1 MSEETPRK
9 RGWGRFFLRIF
20 EWSTL
25 GVLLFVALGVYLFYT
40 ELRPRVIFGLR
51 EDFAHAIPL
60 QKVPAG
66 IPSLKAEDCG
76 KCHREIYEE
85 WKTSYHA
92 KAYTDPFFRAYWRK
106 DGEVWICLNCHTPL
120 ANQQTELIGEIPRN
134 RIEKAVKTPN
144 PDFDQALREEGIT
157 CAGCH
162 VRDGVIVGPFD
173 DSVAPHPTKFDP
185 KFRSTEICYRCH
197 QVPKGAFQFYDV
209 GPCGTFP
216 EYEGAYFTKERNMIC
231 QSCHM
236 PEVQRPMADGG
247 PIRQGR
253 KHLWR
258 GGHDPEQ
265 IKSALAVQL
274 AADPPDLKPGTP
286 ATFTLTLINAG
297 AGHKLPT
304 GDPDRYF
311 TVEFQVLDRTGRVV
325 KEQTDSMGRWIMWQ
339 PVIVDLYDN
348 RLPPLASR
356 DYRFRF
362 RLPESSDSLAGL
374 QLQAR
379 VRYHILTDKAYETLK
394 TKYGMQGDHPYN
406 FTIYERTVPLSGPL
420 SAELIPLGRAP
431 AARGGTNCE
440 KKG

>member
-1 MSEETPRK
+1 VSAEAPQK
-9 RGWGRFFLRIF
+9 RGWRHILLRIF
-20 EWSTL
+20 EWGTL
-25 GVLLFVALGVYLFYT
+25 GVILFVAVAVYLFYN
-40 ELRPRVIFGLR
+40 ELRPHVIFGLR
-51 EDFAHAIPL
+51 DDFAHAIPF

-76 KCHREIYEE
+76 KCHQEIYQE

-92 KAYTDPFFRAYWRK
+92 QAFTDPFFRAYWKK

-120 ANQQTELIGEIPRN
+120 VNQQPELIGEIPRN
-134 RIEKAVKTPN
+134 RVEKAVKTPN
-144 PDFDQALREEGIT
+144 PDFDRSLQQEGIT

-162 VRDGVIVGPFD
+162 VRDGVILGPFD
-173 DSVAPHPTKFDP
+173 DSVAPHPTQFDP
-185 KFRSTEICYRCH
+185 KFRTAEICYRCH
-197 QVPKGAFQFYDV
+197 QVPKGPLQFYDV

-216 EYEGAYFTKERNMIC
+216 EYEGAYFTKERNLIC

-236 PEVQRPMADGG
+236 PEVERPMAEGG
-247 PIRQGR
+247 PIRLGR

-274 AADPPDLKPGTP
+274 TADPPEILPGLP
-286 ATFTLTLINAG
+286 VTFTLTVINAG

-311 TVEFQVLDRTGRVV
+311 TVEFRVLDRTGRVV
-325 KEQTDSMGRWIMWQ
+325 KEQTHSMGRWIMWQ

-348 RLPPLASR
+348 RLPPLAGR
-356 DYRFRF
+356 DYRFSY
-362 RLPESSDSLAGL
+362 RLPDSQDLIAGL

-379 VRYHILTDKAYETLK
+379 VKYHILTDKAYQKLK
-394 TKYGMQGDHPYN
+394 DNYGLQGEHPYN
-406 FTIYERTVPLSGPL
+406 FTIYERTVSLAGPL
-420 SAELIPLGRAP
+420 SAEMIPLGS
-431 AARGGTNCE
+431 ARSAHAGASCQ

>member
-1 MSEETPRK
+1 MSAETPQK
-9 RGWGRFFLRIF
+9 PGRGHTLLRVF
-20 EWSTL
+20 EWTTL
-25 GVLLFVALGVYLFYT
+25 GVIVCVAVAVYLFYN
-40 ELRPRVIFGLR
+40 ELRPHVIFGLR
-51 EDFAHAIPL
+51 DDFSHAISV

-76 KCHREIYEE
+76 KCHQDIYRE

-92 KAYTDPFFRAYWRK
+92 QAYTDPFFRAYWKK
-106 DGEVWICLNCHTPL
+106 DNEVWICLNCHTPL
-120 ANQQTELIGEIPRN
+120 ANQQPELIGEIPRN
-134 RIEKAVKTPN
+134 RVEKAVKSPN
-144 PDFDQALREEGIT
+144 PDFDRSLQQEGIT

-162 VRDGVIVGPFD
+162 VRDGVILGPFD

-185 KFRSTEICYRCH
+185 KFRTTEICYRCH
-197 QVPKGAFQFYDV
+197 QVPKGPLQFYDV

-216 EYEGAYFTKERNMIC
+216 EYEGAYFTKERGLIC

-236 PEVQRPMADGG
+236 PEVERPMADGG
-247 PIRQGR
+247 PIRLGR

-274 AADPPDLKPGTP
+274 AVDPPELRPGAP
-286 ATFTLTLINAG
+286 VTFTLTVINAG

-311 TVEFQVLDRTGRVV
+311 TVEFRVLDRNGRVV
-325 KEQTDSMGRWIMWQ
+325 KEQTDSMGRWILWQ

-348 RLPPLASR
+348 RLPPLAGR
-356 DYRFRF
+356 DYRFSY
-362 RLPESSDSLAGL
+362 RLPDPVEGL

-379 VRYHILTDKAYETLK
+379 VKYHILTEKAYKKLK
-394 TKYGMQGDHPYN
+394 DQYGLQGEHPYN
-406 FTIYERTVPLSGPL
+406 FTIYERTVSLAGPL
-420 SAELIPLGRAP
+420 SAEMIPLGS
-431 AARGGTNCE
+431 ARSAHEGASCT

>member
-1 MSEETPRK
+1 MSAETPQK
-9 RGWGRFFLRIF
+9 PGRGHTLLRVF
-20 EWSTL
+20 EWTTL
-25 GVLLFVALGVYLFYT
+25 GVIVCVAVAVYLFYN
-40 ELRPRVIFGLR
+40 ELRPHVIFGLR
-51 EDFAHAIPL
+51 NDFAHAIPV

-76 KCHREIYEE
+76 KCHQEIYRE

-92 KAYTDPFFRAYWRK
+92 QAYTD
-106 DGEVWICLNCHTPL
+106 
-120 ANQQTELIGEIPRN
+120 QQPELIGEIPRN
-134 RIEKAVKTPN
+134 RVEKAVKSPN
-144 PDFDQALREEGIT
+144 PDFDRSLQQEGIT

-162 VRDGVIVGPFD
+162 VRDGVILGPFD

-185 KFRSTEICYRCH
+185 KFRTTEICYRCH
-197 QVPKGAFQFYDV
+197 QVPKGPLQFCDV

-216 EYEGAYFTKERNMIC
+216 EYEGTYFTKERGLIC

-236 PEVQRPMADGG
+236 PEVERPMADGG
-247 PIRQGR
+247 PIRLGR

-274 AADPPDLKPGTP
+274 AVDPPELRPGAP
-286 ATFTLTLINAG
+286 VTFTLTVINAG

-311 TVEFQVLDRTGRVV
+311 TVEFRVLDRNGRVV
-325 KEQTDSMGRWIMWQ
+325 KEQTDSMGRWILWQ

-348 RLPPLASR
+348 RLPPLAGR
-356 DYRFRF
+356 DYRFSY
-362 RLPESSDSLAGL
+362 RLPDPVEGL

-379 VRYHILTDKAYETLK
+379 VKYHILTEKAYQKLK
-394 TKYGMQGDHPYN
+394 DQYGLQGEHPYN
-406 FTIYERTVPLSGPL
+406 FTIYERTVSLAGPL
-420 SAELIPLGRAP
+420 SAEMIPLGS
-431 AARGGTNCE
+431 ARSAHEGASCT

>member
-1 MSEETPRK
+1 MSGETTQK
-9 RGWGRFFLRIF
+9 RGWFRTFCRVC
-20 EWSTL
+20 EWTSL
-25 GVLLFVALGVYLFYT
+25 GILLLVAAGVYLFYN
-40 ELRPRVIFGLR
+40 ELRPKVIFGLR
-51 EDFAHAIPL
+51 QDFAQAIPV

-66 IPSLKAEDCG
+66 IPSLKAEACG

-92 KAYTDPFFRAYWRK
+92 KAYVDPFFRAYWRK

-120 ANQQTELIGEIPRN
+120 ANQQPELITEIPRS
-134 RIEKAVKTPN
+134 RVEKAVKAPN
-144 PDFDQALREEGIT
+144 PDYDQALQQEGIT

-162 VRDGVIVGPFD
+162 VRDGVILGPFD

-185 KFRSTEICYRCH
+185 RFRTTEVCYRCH
-197 QVPKGAFQFYDV
+197 QVPKGPFQFYNV

-216 EYEGAYFTKERNMIC
+216 EYEGTYFARERGLIC

-236 PEVQRPMADGG
+236 PEIERPTAEGG
-247 PIRQGR
+247 PIRRGR
-253 KHLWR
+253 QHLWR

-274 AADPPDLKPGTP
+274 AANPTQPRPGVP

-311 TVEFQVLDRTGRVV
+311 TVEFRVVDGAGRVV
-325 KEQTDSMGRWIMWQ
+325 KEQADSMGRWILWQ
-339 PVIVDLYDN
+339 PVILELYDN

-356 DYRFRF
+356 DYQFKF
-362 RLPESSDSLAGL
+362 PMPESPEGL
-374 QLQAR
+374 KLQVL
-379 VRYHILTDKAYETLK
+379 VRYHILTDKAYHTLK
-394 TKYGMQGDHPYN
+394 ARYGLQGEHPYS
-406 FTIYERTVPLSGPL
+406 FAIYEREVPLSGPL
-420 SAELIPLGRAP
+420 SAEFIPLGSPHAG
-431 AARGGTNCE
+431 AASCRQ
-440 KKG
+440 KG

>member
-1 MSEETPRK
+1 VNAEAPQK
-9 RGWGRFFLRIF
+9 RGWRYTLLRIF
-20 EWSTL
+20 EWGTL
-25 GVLLFVALGVYLFYT
+25 GVILVVGVAVYFFYN
-40 ELRPRVIFGLR
+40 ELRPHVIFGLR
-51 EDFAHAIPL
+51 DDFAHAIPF

-76 KCHREIYEE
+76 KCHQEIYQE

-92 KAYTDPFFRAYWRK
+92 QAFTDPFFRAYWKK

-120 ANQQTELIGEIPRN
+120 VNQQPELIGEIPRN
-134 RIEKAVKTPN
+134 RVEKAVKAPN
-144 PDFDQALREEGIT
+144 PDFDRSLQQEGIT

-162 VRDGVIVGPFD
+162 VRDGVILGPFD
-173 DSVAPHPTKFDP
+173 DSVAPHPTQFDP

-197 QVPKGAFQFYDV
+197 QVPKGPLQFYDV

-216 EYEGAYFTKERNMIC
+216 EYEGAYFTKERSLIC

-236 PEVQRPMADGG
+236 PEVERPMAEGG
-247 PIRQGR
+247 PIRLGR

-274 AADPPDLKPGTP
+274 AADPPELLPGLP
-286 ATFTLTLINAG
+286 VTFTLTVINAG

-311 TVEFQVLDRTGRVV
+311 TVEFRVLDRNGRVV
-325 KEQTDSMGRWIMWQ
+325 KEQTHSMGRWIMWQ

-348 RLPPLASR
+348 RLPPLAGR
-356 DYRFRF
+356 DYRFSY
-362 RLPESSDSLAGL
+362 RLPDLVEGL

-379 VRYHILTDKAYETLK
+379 VKYHILTDKAYQKLK
-394 TKYGMQGDHPYN
+394 DNYGLQGEHPYN
-406 FTIYERTVPLSGPL
+406 FTIYERTVSLAGPL
-420 SAELIPLGRAP
+420 SAEMIPLGS
-431 AARGGTNCE
+431 ARSAHGGASCQ

>member
-1 MSEETPRK
+1 MSGETPQK
-9 RGWGRFFLRIF
+9 RGWFRTFCRVC
-20 EWSTL
+20 EWTSL
-25 GVLLFVALGVYLFYT
+25 GILLLAAAVVYLFYN
-40 ELRPRVIFGLR
+40 ELRPKVIFGLR
-51 EDFAHAIPL
+51 QDFAQAIPV

-66 IPSLKAEDCG
+66 LSSLKAEECG

-85 WKTSYHA
+85 WKSSYHA
-92 KAYTDPFFRAYWRK
+92 QAFTDPFFRAYWRK

-120 ANQQTELIGEIPRN
+120 ANQQPALITEVPRN
-134 RIEKAVKTPN
+134 RVEKAVTAPN
-144 PDFDQALREEGIT
+144 PDYDQALQQEGIT

-162 VRDGVIVGPFD
+162 VRDGVILGPFD
-173 DSVAPHPTKFDP
+173 DSVAPHPTQFDP
-185 KFRSTEICYRCH
+185 KFRTTEICYRCH
-197 QVPKGAFQFYDV
+197 QVPKGPLQFYDV

-216 EYEGAYFTKERNMIC
+216 EYEGAYFTQQRNMIC

-265 IKSALAVQL
+265 IKSAVAVQL
-274 AADPPDLKPGTP
+274 AADPPQPHPGQPT
-286 ATFTLTLINAG
+286 TFTLTLINAG

-311 TVEFQVLDRTGRVV
+311 TVEFRVVDRTGRVM
-325 KEQTDSMGRWIMWQ
+325 KEQANSMGRWIMWQ

-356 DYRFRF
+356 DYRFSY
-362 RLPESSDSLAGL
+362 RLPDSVEGL
-374 QLQAR
+374 KLQAK
-379 VRYHILTDKAYETLK
+379 VKYHILTDKAYRKLK
-394 TKYGMQGDHPYN
+394 TTYGMHGDHPYN
-406 FTIYERTVPLSGPL
+406 FTIYERMVPLDGPL
-420 SAELIPLGRAP
+420 SAEMISLGSMRSAP
-431 AARGGTNCE
+431 EGAICQ

>member
-1 MSEETPRK
+1 M
-9 RGWGRFFLRIF
+9 
-20 EWSTL
+20 
-25 GVLLFVALGVYLFYT
+25 
-40 ELRPRVIFGLR
+40 
-51 EDFAHAIPL
+51 
-60 QKVPAG
+60 
-66 IPSLKAEDCG
+66 
-76 KCHREIYEE
+76 
-85 WKTSYHA
+85 
-92 KAYTDPFFRAYWRK
+92 
-106 DGEVWICLNCHTPL
+106 
-120 ANQQTELIGEIPRN
+120 
-134 RIEKAVKTPN
+134 
-144 PDFDQALREEGIT
+144 
-157 CAGCH
+157 
-162 VRDGVIVGPFD
+162 GPFD

-185 KFRSTEICYRCH
+185 KFRTTDICYRCH
-197 QVPKGAFQFYDV
+197 QVPKGPFQFYSV

-236 PEVQRPMADGG
+236 PEVERPMADGG

-274 AADPPDLKPGTP
+274 AAAPHDLRPGTE

-311 TVEFQVLDRTGRVV
+311 TVEFEVVDRAGRVL
-325 KEQTDSMGRWIMWQ
+325 KHQSSTMGRWIMWQ

-356 DYRFRF
+356 DYRLTY
-362 RLPESSDSLAGL
+362 RLPDSTEATAGL
-374 QLQAR
+374 QLRAR
-379 VRYHILTDKAYETLK
+379 VRYHIVTEGAYSKLK
-394 TKYGMQGDHPYN
+394 TKYGLQGEHPYN
-406 FTIYERTVPLSGPL
+406 FPIYERTLRLSEPL
-420 SAELIPLGRAP
+420 SADVIPLGSPSAGH
-431 AARGGTNCE
+431 GGATCD

>member
-1 MSEETPRK
+1 VSAEAPQK
-9 RGWGRFFLRIF
+9 RGWRHTILRIF
-20 EWSTL
+20 EWGTL
-25 GVLLFVALGVYLFYT
+25 GVILIVGVAVYLFYN
-40 ELRPRVIFGLR
+40 ELRPHVIFGLR
-51 EDFAHAIPL
+51 DDFAHAIPF

-76 KCHREIYEE
+76 KCHKEIYQE

-92 KAYTDPFFRAYWRK
+92 QAFTDPFFRAYWKK

-120 ANQQTELIGEIPRN
+120 VNQQPELIGEIPRN
-134 RIEKAVKTPN
+134 RVEKAVKAPN
-144 PDFDQALREEGIT
+144 PDFDRSLQQEGIT

-162 VRDGVIVGPFD
+162 VRDGVILGPFD
-173 DSVAPHPTKFDP
+173 DSVAPHPTQFDP

-197 QVPKGAFQFYDV
+197 QVPKGPLQFYDV

-216 EYEGAYFTKERNMIC
+216 EYEGAYFTKERNLIC

-236 PEVQRPMADGG
+236 PEVERPMAEGG
-247 PIRQGR
+247 PIRLGR

-265 IKSALAVQL
+265 IKSALAIQL
-274 AADPPDLKPGTP
+274 AADPPELLPGLP
-286 ATFTLTLINAG
+286 VTFTLTVINAG

-311 TVEFQVLDRTGRVV
+311 TVEFRVLDRNGRVV
-325 KEQTDSMGRWIMWQ
+325 KEQTHSMGRWIMWQ

-348 RLPPLASR
+348 RLPPLAGR
-356 DYRFRF
+356 DYRFSY
-362 RLPESSDSLAGL
+362 RLPDSVEGL

-379 VRYHILTDKAYETLK
+379 VKYHILTDKAYQKLK
-394 TKYGMQGDHPYN
+394 DNYGLQGEHPYN
-406 FTIYERTVPLSGPL
+406 FTIYERTVSLAGPL
-420 SAELIPLGRAP
+420 SAEMIPLGG
-431 AARGGTNCE
+431 ARSAHTGASCQ

>member
-1 MSEETPRK
+1 MHSLWKAVE
-9 RGWGRFFLRIF
+9 WGTVVIVVLVA
-20 EWSTL
+20 
-25 GVLLFVALGVYLFYT
+25 GVVYLFYS
-40 ELRPRVIFGLR
+40 ELRPMVIFGLR
-51 EDFAHAIPL
+51 DDFAHAVPL

-76 KCHREIYEE
+76 KCHKEIYEE

-92 KAYTDPFFRAYWRK
+92 QAYTDPFFRAYWKK

-120 ANQQTELIGEIPRN
+120 ENQQPELIKEIPRN
-134 RIEKAVKTPN
+134 RVEKAVKEAN
-144 PDFDQALREEGIT
+144 AHFDQALQQEGIT

-162 VRDGVIVGPFD
+162 VRDGVILGPFD
-173 DSVAPHPTKFDP
+173 DSVAPHPTQFDP
-185 KFRSTEICYRCH
+185 KFRTTEICYRCH
-197 QVPKGAFQFYDV
+197 QVPKGPLQFYAV

-216 EYEGAYFTKERNMIC
+216 EYEGTYFAKERGMIC

-236 PEVQRPMADGG
+236 PEVERPMAEGG
-247 PIRQGR
+247 PIRRGR

-265 IKSALAVQL
+265 VKSALAVQL
-274 AADPPDLKPGTP
+274 VVEPSKPRPGTV
-286 ATFTLTLINAG
+286 ATFVLTLINAG

-311 TVEFQVLDRTGRVV
+311 TVEFRIVDKAGRVL
-325 KEQTDSMGRWIMWQ
+325 EDQTDSIGRWILWQ

-356 DYRFRF
+356 DYRFKY
-362 RLPESSDSLAGL
+362 RLPDSVEGL
-374 QLQAR
+374 QLEAR
-379 VRYHILTDKAYETLK
+379 VRYHILTDSAYQALK

-406 FTIYERTVPLSGPL
+406 FEIYERTIPLSGPL
-420 SAELIPLGRAP
+420 SADLISLGDGRFP
-431 AARGGTNCE
+431 DRRSMCE
-440 KKG
+440 KNS

>member
-1 MSEETPRK
+1 MSGEAPQK
-9 RGWGRFFLRIF
+9 RRWFRTFCRVC
-20 EWSTL
+20 EWTSL
-25 GVLLFVALGVYLFYT
+25 GILLLAAAGVYLFYN
-40 ELRPRVIFGLR
+40 ELRPKVIFGLR
-51 EDFAHAIPL
+51 QDFAQAIPL

-66 IPSLKAEDCG
+66 IPSLKAEECG

-92 KAYTDPFFRAYWRK
+92 QAFTDPFFRAYWKK

-120 ANQQTELIGEIPRN
+120 ANQQPELITDIPRN
-134 RIEKAVKTPN
+134 RVEKAITAPN
-144 PDFDQALREEGIT
+144 PDYDQALQQEGIT

-162 VRDGVIVGPFD
+162 VRDGVILGPFD
-173 DSVAPHPTKFDP
+173 DSVAPHPTQFDP
-185 KFRSTEICYRCH
+185 KFRTTEICYRCH
-197 QVPKGAFQFYDV
+197 QVPKGPFQFYNV

-216 EYEGAYFTKERNMIC
+216 EYEGTYFARVRGFIC

-236 PEVQRPMADGG
+236 PEIERPMANGG
-247 PIRQGR
+247 PIRLGR

-274 AADPPDLKPGTP
+274 AADPPQFRPGAP
-286 ATFTLTLINAG
+286 VTFVLTLINAG

-311 TVEFQVLDRTGRVV
+311 TVEFQIIDRTGRVV
-325 KEQTDSMGRWIMWQ
+325 KEQRDSMGRWILWQ

-356 DYRFRF
+356 DYRFRY
-362 RLPESSDSLAGL
+362 RLPDSVEGL
-374 QLQAR
+374 QLLAK
-379 VRYHILTDKAYETLK
+379 VRYHILTDKAHQKLK
-394 TKYGMQGDHPYN
+394 TTYGLEGEHPYN
-406 FTIYERTVPLSGPL
+406 FTIYDRTVPLDGPL
-420 SAELIPLGRAP
+420 LAEMIPLG
-431 AARGGTNCE
+431 GTRSAHEGASCE